1 MSEARDRILSA
12 IREGLA
18 KQSAAGGIR
27 DPGSGSR
34 VSTAQEPGLGQ
45 ARGYPLT
52 SFPRMR
58 ESRAGFRAPLCPS
71 ALLGAALSDVEGCG
85 PGMTDTGGSQPDNN
99 HSGSDRREA
108 LREAFVAAVT
118 ALGGHVHDAAGT
130 DEAAA
135 TVASI
140 LERYAATDFIS
151 WDDAELPC
159 PGLLDSLVA
168 RGVRRVTYDVPL
180 DPEGRAAVLAG
191 LDRVGVGLT
200 GVLAGVAASG
210 TLVLASGP
218 GRGRLPSLLPPV
230 HVAVLRS
237 RDLQPDLAAVLAVHP
252 ALVKE
257 SSNVVLITGP
267 SRTADIEMTLTHGV
281 HGPKHLH
288 VVLLTETLA

>member
-1 MSEARDRILSA
+1 M
-12 IREGLA
+12 
-18 KQSAAGGIR
+18 
-27 DPGSGSR
+27 
-34 VSTAQEPGLGQ
+34 
-45 ARGYPLT
+45 
-52 SFPRMR
+52 
-58 ESRAGFRAPLCPS
+58 
-71 ALLGAALSDVEGCG
+71 
-85 PGMTDTGGSQPDNN
+85 
-99 HSGSDRREA
+99 
-108 LREAFVAAVT
+108 
-118 ALGGHVHDAAGT
+118 HDAAGT

-151 WDDAELPC
+151 WDDAQLPC
-159 PGLLDSLVA
+159 PGLIDSLVA
-168 RGVRRVTYDVPL
+168 RGLRRVTYDVPL
-180 DPEGRAAVLAG
+180 DADGRAAVLAG

-200 GVLAGVAASG
+200 GALAGIAASG

-237 RDLQPDLAAVLAVHP
+237 RDLQPDLATVLAVHP
-252 ALVKE
+252 ALVME

-288 VVLLTETLA
+288 VVLLTEKLA